1 MASTSKKASML
12 PGRSA
17 LAGKPATRHA
27 NPDACK
33 PGDSQPCLVL
43 VEIVHHG

>member
-27 NPDACK
+27 NPDASKPGDGK
-33 PGDSQPCLVL
+33 PGDSKPGLVFS
-43 VEIVHHG
+43 